1 MMELH
6 FYKNH
11 NQALI
16 EQYQLKE
23 EHLRYT
29 AIPAECIEL
38 SNIDTNRFPV
48 LAIEEGQL
56 VTFFVLHLGE
66 GISTYTTNK
75 HAILIRA
82 FSTDFRHQGKGYAK
96 IALSLL
102 PEFVRSNFQ
111 HMTEIILAVNV
122 KNLAAQSLYKKCG
135 FVDDGERRIGAK
147 GELVIM
153 SYSLSSS

>member
-1 MMELH
+1 MELH
-6 FYKNH
+6 FYEDH

-16 EQYQLKE
+16 EQYQLQGE
-23 EHLRYT
+23 QLRYT
-29 AIPAECIEL
+29 AMPAECIEL
-38 SNIDTNRFPV
+38 SNIDASRFPV

-66 GISTYTTNK
+66 GISPYTTNK

-82 FSTDFRHQGKGYAK
+82 FSTDFRYQGKGYAK

-102 PEFVRSNFQ
+102 PKFVRSNFQ
-111 HMTEIILAVNV
+111 HMKEIILAVNV

-135 FVDDGERRIGAK
+135 FVDEGERRIGTK
-147 GELVIM
+147 GELIIM
-153 SYSLSSS
+153 SYSLSNS